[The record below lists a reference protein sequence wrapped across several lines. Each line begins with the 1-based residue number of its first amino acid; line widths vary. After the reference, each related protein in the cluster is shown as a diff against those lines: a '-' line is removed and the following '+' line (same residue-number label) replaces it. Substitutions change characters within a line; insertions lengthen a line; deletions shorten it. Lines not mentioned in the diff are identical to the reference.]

1 MAIPGPCIAFSFN
14 ITPELD
20 GDTALLTLQRAGQ
33 PLAVSPTRA
42 VSPIKPIIRVC
53 HNDKRSLWHPFM
65 DLEASKIPTRPPLH
79 LGVRPLCFGCGY
91 PPLSLRVFFHPRRWW
106 IASQTVSS
114 TLTRA
119 YHLQFDSTIVHGAYG
134 VVVRC
139 NISSTASR
147 Y

>member
-1 MAIPGPCIAFSFN
+1 MVTIHYQVCNPQSNTIMVINWATRP
-14 ITPELD
+14 
-20 GDTALLTLQRAGQ
+20 LT
-33 PLAVSPTRA
+33 S
-42 VSPIKPIIRVC
+42 
-53 HNDKRSLWHPFM
+53 
-65 DLEASKIPTRPPLH
+65 PPLH
-79 LGVRPLCFGCGY
+79 LGVRPSVFVASISL
-91 PPLSLRVFFHPRRWW
+91 LSLRVFFHPRRWW